1 MSARR
6 RPRGSMQAAA
16 GRAAPAPP
24 GQETTGAREPRR
36 PVVRIAPVKA
46 TFELDPVLL
55 RRVKIWAGRRVLHV
69 APVVRALLAELVG
82 DERTGARVAELVHA
96 PGRATVPPGAAL
108 VKTTYDLAPDLYGE
122 LRAWVAE
129 HDTTAAAVVRVL
141 MYELVGRSGGELA
154 RRVEARATAETDP
167 GR

>member
-82 DERTGARVAELVHA
+82 DELRHLWRQAGEAIAAGLPEALPDGARRSGPVYPPFRTVT
-96 PGRATVPPGAAL
+96 ATPSSSTS
-108 VKTTYDLAPDLYGE
+108 VKK
-122 LRAWVAE
+122 
-129 HDTTAAAVVRVL
+129 AAA
-141 MYELVGRSGGELA
+141 
-154 RRVEARATAETDP
+154 
-167 GR
+167 